1 METHFDIQLAKLKTR
16 LFKMCS
22 LVDEQVQLALRA
34 IEEED
39 LSLAEMVIARDKK
52 VDKFDVKIEKICQK
66 LFALNQP
73 VAMDLRLIM
82 SAMTINTNLE
92 RIGDIAVNIAE
103 NMLLIK
109 KKPEFLEKT
118 SINQMAALVKE
129 MLRNAIDSFIQN
141 NPKLAEK
148 VIRSDDELDAL
159 NTANHKILIEI
170 MKEDKENIEAAVA
183 VLVTSRELERIGD
196 HATNIAEDVFFI
208 VEAELIKHKYEKFL
222 FTQVEEVEKEIDEE
236 IDEDEKGNGD
246 DNKN

>member
-1 METHFDIQLAKLKTR
+1 METHFDIQLGKLRTR

-22 LVDEQVQLALRA
+22 LVDEQVQFALRA
-34 IEEED
+34 FEEED
-39 LSLAEMVIARDKK
+39 VSLAEMVIERDKK
-52 VDKFDVKIEKICQK
+52 VDKYDVKIEKICQK

-103 NMLLIK
+103 SFIRIK
-109 KKPEFLEKT
+109 KKPAYLEKT
-118 SINQMAALVKE
+118 KINEMAALVKE

-141 NPKLAEK
+141 DPKLAEK
-148 VIRSDDELDAL
+148 VIRTDDELDAF
-159 NTANHKILIEI
+159 NAENHKILIEI
-170 MKEDKENIEAAVA
+170 MKEDKESIDSAIAF
-183 VLVTSRELERIGD
+183 LVTSREMERIGD

-222 FTQVEEVEKEIDEE
+222 FTQAEEVEKEIDAEE
-236 IDEDEKGNGD
+236 NEIAGD
-246 DNKN
+246 D